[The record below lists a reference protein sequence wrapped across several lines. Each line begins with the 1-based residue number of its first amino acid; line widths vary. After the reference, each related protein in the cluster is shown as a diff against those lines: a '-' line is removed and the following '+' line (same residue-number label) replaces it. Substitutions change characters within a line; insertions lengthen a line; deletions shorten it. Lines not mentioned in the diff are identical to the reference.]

1 MNLQRCTALIALLVA
16 GSPPAFAAQASPP
29 DSPRAYSVAQ
39 ASRGVYS
46 TGSSGNGSA
55 RGDHKG
61 SYKSLS
67 THGGSQGADSDA
79 GGKVLR
85 TPPVHPHDARRDSG
99 RAGYE
104 NYSLGGFIS
113 IERGGPQL
121 DDRSR
126 SGRKR

>member
-1 MNLQRCTALIALLVA
+1 MNLRQCTALIALLVA
-16 GSPPAFAAQASPP
+16 GSMPAFATQASPP

-39 ASRGVYS
+39 AAKGVYS
-46 TGSSGNGSA
+46 TSRGDDSA

-67 THGGSQGADSDA
+67 THGGSQDADSDS

-85 TPPVHPHDARRDSG
+85 TPPANHDVRRDSG

-113 IERGGPQL
+113 IERGGPQPES
-121 DDRSR
+121 RSR
-126 SGRKR
+126 DGNNR

>member
-1 MNLQRCTALIALLVA
+1 MDLQRCTALIALLVA
-16 GSPPAFAAQASPP
+16 GSMPAFAAQASPP
-29 DSPRAYSVAQ
+29 DSPQAYSVAQ
-39 ASRGVYS
+39 AGKGVYS
-46 TGSSGNGSA
+46 NGRGDDSA

-67 THGGSQGADSDA
+67 THGGSQGAGSDA

-85 TPPVHPHDARRDSG
+85 TPPAYYHDARGDSG

-113 IERGGPQL
+113 IERGGRQPES
-121 DDRSR
+121 RSR
-126 SGRKR
+126 DDNNR